1 LNNDTEPC
9 NGWLEALLAAFE
21 GNSMAGVVGSK
32 LLFPDGTIQHAGVA
46 IVRDPYL
53 PAELSL
59 VTSVINVRIRWNIA
73 GRGSVWP

>member
-1 LNNDTEPC
+1 
-9 NGWLEALLAAFE
+9 
-21 GNSMAGVVGSK
+21 MAGVVGSK